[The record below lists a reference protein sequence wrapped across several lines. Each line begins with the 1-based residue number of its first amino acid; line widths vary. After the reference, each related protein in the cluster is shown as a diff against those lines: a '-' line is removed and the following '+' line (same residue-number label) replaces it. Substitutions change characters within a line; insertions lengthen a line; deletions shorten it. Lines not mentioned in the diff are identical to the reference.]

1 MEGACNAHNVWS
13 CIMLLLVAIGN
24 LCHILS
30 LKLEPWVMP
39 NEFLTLLGV
48 VELLKLKKQPLM
60 LLC

>member
-1 MEGACNAHNVWS
+1 
-13 CIMLLLVAIGN
+13 MLLLVAIGN
-24 LCHILS
+24 LCHISS
-30 LKLEPWVMP
+30 LKLGPWVMP